1 MKKIIDFINTTG
13 KLLIRYAWRNMRLI
27 IGILTV
33 TSVFL
38 ILKVNSYTENVN
50 RGLSGNLIRLHVVA
64 NSDSPE
70 DQELKC
76 AVRTKFS
83 LMCKTK

>member
-50 RGLSGNLIRLHVVA
+50 RGSVGKPNPAPCRG